1 MNGQDTHPDA
11 PGERIAALCSA
22 ILRIGASLDPDTVL
36 RAAVDGARD
45 LTGARLGMIATVDE
59 AGAPDGFIEAGF
71 TPEEVAELAAW
82 PDRGQLFEHLRSLT
96 ATLRV
101 DDLATYVRGL
111 GLAPTPALSRTFQ
124 GTPMLH
130 RGVNVGSFFLA
141 EKPARTPFT
150 DADEALLAL
159 FASQAATAIA
169 NARTHR
175 AERRARARMEAL
187 VETSPVGVV
196 VFDAQSSRPASLNR
210 EARRI
215 VAGLLEPDAPPESV
229 LEVLTCRF
237 ADGAEVALDGVRLA
251 RTLGAATTLRAEEVE
266 LSRPDG
272 RCVRTLINV
281 TPIRTEDDA
290 VLSVVVTLQDLG
302 PLEELERLR
311 SEFLAMVSHELRAP
325 LAAIKGS
332 AAAALGA
339 TPPPPRPELLQFLR
353 IVDAQADHMR
363 GLIGN
368 LLDAGRIEAGMLSVD
383 PEPTDVTMLVEGA
396 RTTFASGGARHPVG
410 VDLPPSLPPVMADR
424 ERVEQVLN
432 NLLTNAARNS
442 SGSSPIRVEAAR
454 DGVHVAISVVDQGR
468 GLAPETLRRLF
479 RKHVSL
485 GGDEGGTGHS
495 GLGLAI
501 CKGLVEAHGG
511 RIRAES
517 AGLGR
522 GARFTF
528 TLPVAETEP
537 AAHTPEAAPAGAAPD
552 QPRVLVVDDD
562 PNTLRFVRNALAQ
575 AGYAPLTTAEPDEIA
590 DLVRG
595 ERPDL
600 VLLDLVLPGADG
612 IEVLQTVP
620 ELSDVPVIFI
630 SGYGRDETVAR
641 AFEAGAADYIVK
653 PFSPTELTA
662 RVGAQLRRRAGPAPF
677 VLGELAIDYDRRAV
691 TVAGRAVPLTPTEYE
706 LLRILSV
713 NAPRVVTTE
722 ALLRQAWGTREPGG
736 DSGRV
741 RAFVKQIR
749 ARLGDDAANPRYVFN
764 ERGVGYRMP
773 KPAKPDPLAG
783 RR

>member
-1 MNGQDTHPDA
+1 MNVHDTHPNA
-11 PGERIAALCSA
+11 GEAAERVAALCTA

-59 AGAPDGFIEAGF
+59 TGAPDGFVESGF
-71 TPEEVAELAAW
+71 TLEETAELAAW
-82 PDRGQLFEHLRSLT
+82 PDRGPLFEHLRSLEK
-96 ATLRV
+96 TLRV
-101 DDLATYVRGL
+101 DDLAAYVRGL
-111 GLAPTPALSRTFQ
+111 GLVPTPALSRTFQ

-141 EKPARTPFT
+141 EKPAGTPFT

-175 AERRARARMEAL
+175 AERRARARVEAL

-196 VFDAQSSRPASLNR
+196 VFDVHSGLPASFNR

-229 LEVLTCRF
+229 LKELTCRF

-251 RTLGAATTLRAEEVE
+251 RTLGDATTLRAEEVE
-266 LSRPDG
+266 LSIADG

-281 TPIRTEDDA
+281 TPIRNEDGG

-311 SEFLAMVSHELRAP
+311 AEFLTMVSHELRAP
-325 LAAIKGS
+325 LTSIKGS

-339 TPPPPRPELLQFLR
+339 RPPLPRTELLQFLR

-368 LLDAGRIEAGMLSVD
+368 LLDAGRIEAGTLSVD
-383 PEPTDVTMLVEGA
+383 PKPTDVAMLVDRA
-396 RTTFASGGARHPVG
+396 RNTFASGGAANPVG
-410 VDLPPSLPPVMADR
+410 IDLPPDLPRVMADG
-424 ERVEQVLN
+424 ERVEQVLY

-442 SGSSPIRVEAAR
+442 PGSSPIRVQAAR
-454 DGVHVAISVVDQGR
+454 DGVHVAVSVVDQGR
-468 GLAPETLRRLF
+468 GLVPKTLRRLF
-479 RKHVSL
+479 QKHVAL
-485 GGDEGGTGHS
+485 GDKGGGIGPT
-495 GLGLAI
+495 GLGLTI
-501 CKGLVEAHGG
+501 CKGLIEAHGG

-517 AGLGR
+517 AGIGH

-528 TLPVAETEP
+528 TLPIAETGL
-537 AAHTPEAAPAGAAPD
+537 AARTAHTPEAARPTAAPD
-552 QPRVLVVDDD
+552 QLRVLVVDDD
-562 PNTLRFVRNALAQ
+562 PNMLRFVRNALTE
-575 AGYAPLTTAEPDEIA
+575 AGYEPLTTADPDEIA
-590 DLVRG
+590 DLLRT
-595 ERPDL
+595 ERPHL

-612 IEVLQTVP
+612 IEIMQTVP

-641 AFEAGAADYIVK
+641 AFEVGAADYIVK
-653 PFSPTELTA
+653 PFSSTELTA
-662 RVGAQLRRRAGPAPF
+662 RVGAQLRRRPGPAPF
-677 VLGELAIDYDRRAV
+677 VLGDLAIDYGERAV
-691 TVAGRAVPLTPTEYE
+691 TVTGRAVPLTPTEYE

-713 NAPRVVTTE
+713 NAGRVVTTE
-722 ALLRQAWGTREPGG
+722 ALLRQAWGTRKPGG

-741 RAFVKQIR
+741 RAFVKQVR
-749 ARLGDDAANPRYVFN
+749 DKLGDDAANPRYVFN
-764 ERGVGYRMP
+764 QRGVGYRMP
-773 KPAKPDPLAG
+773 MPDEP
-783 RR
+783 